1 MLTFFATEP
10 REMSLEERILAMSEE
25 TIRTKIPDR
34 LRETGLF
41 TEDEI
46 DRAVCWL
53 LEFRR
58 QHHLDV
64 IE

>member
-1 MLTFFATEP
+1 MLTLFKPDP
-10 REMSLEERILAMSEE
+10 REISLEERILAMSEE
-25 TIRTKIPDR
+25 TIRTRIPDR

-41 TEDEI
+41 TEHEI

>member
-1 MLTFFATEP
+1 
-10 REMSLEERILAMSEE
+10 MSLEERILAMSEE
-25 TIRTKIPDR
+25 TIHTKIPDR